1 MAYQKNILIL
11 LFFYTVIKEL
21 CLIKFQI
28 ITLLCITNLS
38 INKQKLCLNYLSL
51 FQLLVVAQVGETCE
65 RVIKASQDWD
75 ASPYIVPQGK
85 KVDNSSQQHSSKD
98 HSKS

>member
-38 INKQKLCLNYLSL
+38 INKQKLCLNYLLVFFNYLLLPRLVRPVRGLSKPLRTGMPALTL
-51 FQLLVVAQVGETCE
+51 FL
-65 RVIKASQDWD
+65 KA
-75 ASPYIVPQGK
+75 K
-85 KVDNSSQQHSSKD
+85 K
-98 HSKS
+98 